1 MQYARAKR
9 RQNGGEKKGI
19 NRVFFLANRAEKQGG
34 KTDE

>member
-9 RQNGGEKKGI
+9 RQNDGEKKGI

-34 KTDE
+34 KTDG